1 MQKGWRG
8 IVKYLERLEG
18 NPPGNFLDYPTKDKT
33 HMEFTE
39 DNESNS
45 DTIEP
50 SEYKRNNIVQTFELR
65 TLKFEL
71 YYQLKIY

>member
-1 MQKGWRG
+1 M
-8 IVKYLERLEG
+8 VKYLEGLEG
-18 NPPGNFLDYPTKDKT
+18 NPPGNLLDYPTKDKT

-39 DNESNS
+39 DNGSIS

-65 TLKFEL
+65 TLKFGL
-71 YYQLKIY
+71 YYPLMIN